1 MRLHKLMNV
10 AKTKI
15 KDFKGSFNMKKFMLC
30 VAFFLAFCV
39 GTAYFMEVSDSPKVS
54 ISTGEVKKEN
64 APQEP
69 QVTPNHCAINNEGD
83 YELKEYEGTIAIFKT
98 GKKAPV
104 KTTSIAVND
113 LPKTDRE
120 MLKTG
125 IKASSEE
132 ELNVLLED
140 YCS

>member
-1 MRLHKLMNV
+1 
-10 AKTKI
+10 
-15 KDFKGSFNMKKFMLC
+15 MKKFMLC
-30 VAFFLAFCV
+30 VAFFLAICV
-39 GTAYFMEVSDSPKVS
+39 GTAYFMEFNNSPKVS
-54 ISTGEVKKEN
+54 ISTGEVKKEP
-64 APQEP
+64 AAQEP
-69 QVTPNHCAINNEGD
+69 KAAPSHCAINNEGD

-98 GKKAPV
+98 GKKSPL

-120 MLKTG
+120 MLKAG

-132 ELNVLLED
+132 ELNILLED

>member
-1 MRLHKLMNV
+1 MV
-10 AKTKI
+10 I
-15 KDFKGSFNMKKFMLC
+15 
-30 VAFFLAFCV
+30 CV
-39 GTAYFMEVSDSPKVS
+39 GTAYFVEIIDSPKVS
-54 ISTGEVKKEN
+54 ISTGEVKKETA
-64 APQEP
+64 APEP
-69 QVTPNHCAINNEGD
+69 KVEPNHCAIKNEGD

-98 GKKAPV
+98 GKKAPL